1 MTAADGRTV
10 LRWAGAT
17 DIGKVRSIN
26 QDQYMLRPE
35 AQLWVVAD
43 GMGGHRGGE
52 VASHLACKE
61 MARSYQERT
70 IDGLVRAVSLAN
82 RTVYEAGLADPE
94 LRGMGTTMVALSVV
108 AGEEDASGPGPGRE
122 VLAIANVGDSRA
134 YRLTQGQLEQLTQD
148 HSLVADMV
156 REGSLSPDD
165 AETHP
170 QKNILTRVL
179 GVNDDVPV
187 DITTDVP
194 RRGDRYLL
202 CSDGLFNE
210 VTEDEIEAV
219 LRRVT
224 DPDEAANELIRLAL
238 SGGARDNATVV
249 IVDVLD
255 DGHQSAGA
263 AHAATAAQ
271 VPPGLGTAEM
281 PPADAFPAPDEN
293 GDGNPPNGISAA
305 ELAAVT
311 AEQDDSP
318 QGDSRRSRRQQRRRD
333 RESQVREDKPR
344 RFTWR
349 VGLFVIL
356 LVAVFG
362 GAIATIQWYGQ
373 AAYFVGFEGDDVVI
387 YRGRPG
393 GILWMNPKLVETS
406 ALERGDL
413 REDQE
418 MTVESGRE
426 YSSLDEAQALV
437 AQWEERVEQP
447 DGQQEDRQQE
457 DQADEQSAGSA
468 DP

>member
-1 MTAADGRTV
+1 MTSTGGRAV

-52 VASHLACKE
+52 VASHLACEE
-61 MARSYQERT
+61 MAQSYRERT
-70 IDGLVRAVSLAN
+70 IDGLVQAVSAAN

-94 LRGMGTTMVALSVV
+94 LRGMGTTMVAMAVV
-108 AGEEDASGPGPGRE
+108 AAEDATGEPGE
-122 VLAIANVGDSRA
+122 MLAIANVGDSRA
-134 YRLTQGQLEQLTQD
+134 YRLALGELEQLTQD

-210 VTEDEIEAV
+210 VSEEDIEA
-219 LRRVT
+219 LLQSIG
-224 DPDEAANELIRLAL
+224 DPDEAAHELIRLAL
-238 SGGARDNATVV
+238 TGEARDNATVV

-255 DGHQSAGA
+255 DGRTPDTVQ
-263 AHAATAAQ
+263 TAAVQ
-271 VPPGLGTAEM
+271 P
-281 PPADAFPAPDEN
+281 PPAHGTGEVPSTEPFGAPDGN
-293 GDGNPPNGISAA
+293 GDLPDGALPS
-305 ELAAVT
+305 EMT
-311 AEQDDSP
+311 ATSFDETSEPEDST
-318 QGDSRRSRRQQRRRD
+318 RRRGRRARR
-333 RESQVREDKPR
+333 RERRAGNDGAVKQR

-349 VGLFVIL
+349 VGLFVL
-356 LVAVFG
+356 LLLAVFG
-362 GAIATIQWYGQ
+362 GAIATIQWYGE
-373 AAYFVGFEGDDVVI
+373 AAYFVGFDGDDVVI

-393 GILWMNPKLVETS
+393 GVLWIDPELVERS
-406 ALERGDL
+406 SVDRGDL
-413 REDQE
+413 RRDQE
-418 MTVESGRE
+418 MALETGRE
-426 YSSLDEAQALV
+426 YASLDEAQDYV
-437 AQWEERVEQP
+437 AQIEERA
-447 DGQQEDRQQE
+447 G
-457 DQADEQSAGSA
+457 EQSAGRA
-468 DP
+468 DS